1 MDEAEDLYDEFGN
14 YIGPEIDSDEDGAPQ
29 IEDDDEEEEEDEEEQ
44 EMTGGGIPGDALME
58 DVGDDGGDDTRVVL
72 HEDKK
77 Y

>member
-44 EMTGGGIPGDALME
+44 EMTGGGIPGDSPGIS
-58 DVGDDGGDDTRVVL
+58 GDIKRAKRRQGAA
-72 HEDKK
+72 
-77 Y
+77 